1 MQRVKD
7 GGGRG
12 TEARRIEAAGE
23 QGRGLSPPPAILRGG
38 RQYTHR
44 VAKEARGGGR
54 RERLEKATVFSPPPR
69 SLFVRIQRGRWQR
82 KKKDGRGMLWKA
94 PPPPSQR
101 KRDTR
106 RKRGGGIKLERS
118 H

>member
-23 QGRGLSPPPAILRGG
+23 RGRGLSPPPAILRGG

-44 VAKEARGGGR
+44 VAKEARGGKE
-54 RERLEKATVFSPPPR
+54 REAGESNSLLSPS
-69 SLFVRIQRGRWQR
+69 SLSLCAYTAR
-82 KKKDGRGMLWKA
+82 
-94 PPPPSQR
+94 
-101 KRDTR
+101 
-106 RKRGGGIKLERS
+106 
-118 H
+118 

>member
-54 RERLEKATVFSPPPR
+54 LEKATVFSPPPR
-69 SLFVRIQRGRWQR
+69 SLCVRVPSEVGGRGRR
-82 KKKDGRGMLWKA
+82 RMEEGCFGKPPL
-94 PPPPSQR
+94 PPPNE
-101 KRDTR
+101 KGTR
-106 RKRGGGIKLERS
+106 EERGGGE
-118 H
+118 